1 MVSSDLCHWGNK
13 YSFTPYKNLTPEPE
27 DSDEDEVFTPIWEF
41 IKALDM
47 SGIDAIRHHDTPAF
61 YHYCEQIESTICGR
75 HAIGVLL
82 AAIQN
87 LGHLK

>member
-1 MVSSDLCHWGNK
+1 MNPK
-13 YSFTPYKNLTPEPE
+13 PE

-47 SGIDAIRHHDTPAF
+47 SGIDAICNHDTPAF
-61 YHYCEQIESTICGR
+61 YHYCEQTETTIYGR

-82 AAIQN
+82 STI
-87 LGHLK
+87 